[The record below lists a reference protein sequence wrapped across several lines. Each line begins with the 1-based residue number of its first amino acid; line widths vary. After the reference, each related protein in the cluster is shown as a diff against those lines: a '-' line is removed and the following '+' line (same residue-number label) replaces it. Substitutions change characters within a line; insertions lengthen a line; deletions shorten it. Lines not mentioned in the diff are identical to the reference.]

1 MSEILERLRRLHGLR
16 EQKRT
21 QPETSASDVSTS
33 DVSTSGVFESEAE
46 TESPA
51 LADGLPE
58 DAANSAL
65 DSAPAQPSSSRDL
78 RQAVPGTLIETEA
91 GTCYLSAHAYP
102 LSVARGEQPL
112 GTLLQQPPSILD
124 ELYTVG
130 VQAAEARGERLNYAQ
145 AAFIDTETSGLGGG
159 SYCFMVGVGTF
170 ERLTDPGTEP
180 ALADAPDPAQTGN
193 MPPTNSGPRHTAPED
208 LDARPLHE
216 SSIHAHLHQTPPSQP
231 SEATHFVVRQFFM
244 RHPGEETALLASL
257 ANQLA
262 AYRMTVTFNGRAFD
276 LPMLRSRFRLHRHFL
291 PPATPAPD
299 LLDQRG
305 VHIDLLPPARRL
317 WRRRL
322 QSCRLINL
330 EQKILQLYRSE
341 DDVPGHLIPLLYTD
355 FTRSG
360 DARAMRQVFYHNRE
374 DIVSMVGIAAH
385 ITNTVRAS
393 TASPRQ
399 FAAAAPNSTHATAKP
414 STVEPS
420 TVESSTGESSEV
432 ESEVAANVQPAHPA
446 ASPLL
451 HGHEW
456 LALGQHYV
464 KQDRQDEAIAA
475 LQQASQTL
483 TNPLDRA
490 LALGELA
497 KLYKKAGQWEQA
509 CETWQF
515 WISSIPG
522 NDPTPYIELAKY
534 CEWQSRD
541 LSQAEMWTA
550 WAVHNLRQADARS
563 SHRARLTELE
573 HRLQRLQRKRKKA
586 PSGPEDAQPA
596 SAERPTSNA
605 ATDA

>member
-21 QPETSASDVSTS
+21 QPETSASDI
-33 DVSTSGVFESEAE
+33 STSGVTASDVFESETE
-46 TESPA
+46 TEAPD

-58 DAANSAL
+58 DAADSAL
-65 DSAPAQPSSSRDL
+65 DSAPPQPSIPRDL
-78 RQAVPGTLIETEA
+78 RRAVPGTLIETEA

-170 ERLTDPGTEP
+170 ERLTDPGIEP
-180 ALADAPDPAQTGN
+180 SLADAAQGETIS
-193 MPPTNSGPRHTAPED
+193 PTDSGPHHTAPED
-208 LDARPLHE
+208 LDALPLHE
-216 SSIHAHLHQTPPSQP
+216 NSLLAHLYQTPPAQP
-231 SEATHFVVRQFFM
+231 GDATHFVVRQFFM
-244 RHPGEETALLASL
+244 RNPGEETALLASL

-291 PPATPAPD
+291 PAATPAPD
-299 LLDQRG
+299 LLDERG

-341 DDVPGHLIPLLYTD
+341 DDVPGHLIPLLYMD

-374 DIVSMVGIAAH
+374 DIVSMVGIATH

-399 FAAAAPNSTHATAKP
+399 SAAPALNTPHATAKP
-414 STVEPS
+414 STVEAS
-420 TVESSTGESSEV
+420 TVEA
-432 ESEVAANVQPAHPA
+432 EVAENAQPAHTA
-446 ASPLL
+446 VSPSL

-464 KQDRQDEAIAA
+464 KQNRQDEAIAA
-475 LQQASQTL
+475 LEQASQTL

-497 KLYKKAGQWEQA
+497 KLYKKTGQWEQA

-522 NDPTPYIELAKY
+522 YDPTPYIELAKY

-550 WAVHNLRQADARS
+550 WALHNLRQADARS

-573 HRLQRLQRKRKKA
+573 HRLQRLQRKRKKD
-586 PSGPEDAQPA
+586 SSTPEDSQPA
-596 SAERPTSNA
+596 SAERPPSNP